1 MWISLYPIPLLVL
14 SCLGLG
20 GLLLQV
26 GRGALP
32 QFPPWLH
39 AAVAYF
45 LGQGVLAAVL
55 MVLALIG
62 LFSPAMLLVVMLPS
76 AVSLTWLLWRSRS
89 EWAACLSHAAT
100 RFRAAPVSWRVLAAM
115 AAGLYLYGFGT
126 LGGVPTGDAV
136 AFYLAIS
143 KTTAYAHQLLPL
155 PGYDAFSRSVGLF
168 AELLVATLI
177 GLGVPYDSA
186 RIFSWVNYLPTLIL
200 VWGLAWAVGLSG
212 RGRLLAVCVA
222 LTSSAA
228 ILLWGDG
235 KTDLFAVGPAF
246 ASCVLAL
253 AAWRPRTRR
262 AATLLAGFFC
272 GLAVV
277 FKLSLLAVLLPTAL
291 LVLKWPALFD
301 LTRSLRRRNGLQI
314 ANIMRQGAT
323 DLGIFGLGLAP
334 MVLLHVAKNLWLG
347 GAVFGFGDAAT
358 QFYTAETTRRLVL
371 TYPFALTYGRYW
383 AQYGNL
389 SPLVIAFLPLLL
401 LLPRPASWRDSHLT
415 ALTLST
421 LLGLVLWAVLMP
433 AVFMPRYILSSLL
446 MLGIPA
452 AAGGAYFSR
461 LGAISSAAVLLAVAV
476 TLAYTPT
483 HVKSWQASIDWPA
496 TKHLLADPGDECLT
510 AAHMTNYC
518 TAQQAINRA
527 AVDAPA
533 GRNRVLLFSYYRLW
547 IRPEFLLGA
556 NTYDE
561 TLEIEQATDPW
572 DLVRRRGFG
581 FVFLDPGYYPQA
593 KLLMEL
599 MPTAGGLR
607 ELYRDGALAAYEILP

>member
-1 MWISLYPIPLLVL
+1 MSLYPIPLLVL

-26 GRGALP
+26 GRNVLP

-39 AAVAYF
+39 AAIAYF
-45 LGQGVLAAVL
+45 LGQGVLAAVF
-55 MVLALIG
+55 MVIALAG
-62 LFSPAMLLVVMLPS
+62 LFSPATLLVVMLGS
-76 AVSLTWLLWRSRS
+76 AAPLIWLPWRSRS
-89 EWAACLSHAAT
+89 AWAACVSHAVS
-100 RFRAAPVSWRVLAAM
+100 RFLAAPVGWKVLAAM

-126 LGGVPTGDAV
+126 IGGVPTVDAV

-168 AELLVATLI
+168 AEILVAALI
-177 GLGVPYDSA
+177 GLGVPYHSA

-212 RGRLLAVCVA
+212 RGRLLTVCVA

-253 AAWRPRTRR
+253 AAWRPQTRR
-262 AATLLAGFFC
+262 AATLTAGFFC

-277 FKLSLLAVLLPTAL
+277 LKLSLLAVLLPTVL

-301 LTRSLRRRNGLQI
+301 LTTSLRRRDGLRI
-314 ANIMRQGAT
+314 AEITRQGAI
-323 DLGIFGLGLAP
+323 DLGIFGLGLAL
-334 MVLLHVAKNLWLG
+334 MVVLHVAKNLWLG

-358 QFYTAETTRRLVL
+358 HFYTTETTRRLVL
-371 TYPFALTYGRYW
+371 TYPLALTYGRYW

-401 LLPRPASWRDSHLT
+401 VLPRPASWRDSRLT

-421 LLGLVLWAVLMP
+421 LVGLVLWAALLP

-452 AAGGAYFSR
+452 AAGAAYFSR
-461 LGAISSAAVLLAVAV
+461 LGPLSGAAVLLAAAV
-476 TLAYTPT
+476 TLAYTPA
-483 HVKSWQASIDWPA
+483 HVKSWQASLDWAA
-496 TKHLLADPGDECLT
+496 TKRLLADPGDECLT
-510 AAHMTNYC
+510 AAHMMNYC
-518 TAQQAINRA
+518 TAQQAINAA

-533 GRNRVLLFSYYRLW
+533 GRNRVLLFSWYRLW
-547 IRPEFLLGA
+547 LRPEFLLGA
-556 NTYDE
+556 NTYEE
-561 TLEIEQATDPW
+561 TLEIEQAADPW
-572 DLVRRRGFG
+572 DLVRRRGYG

-593 KLLMEL
+593 KLLMER